1 MGKIRSRSAAR
12 RWILMSVAFL
22 AFAFLG
28 GGMGAAAQTGPSISQ
43 IVVLGD
49 SFSDNGNLF
58 SRTGGPPPPYWQGRI
73 SNGPVWVEYLAQKL
87 GVPLR
92 DCAWAGATTGLG
104 NAVDGG
110 TVDALGAWGL
120 PGMTTAFQGL
130 LDDPVDPNALYV
142 LWGGGI
148 DLTAAFAAP
157 AEASV
162 IIGKAVANL
171 VTMAVTLQ
179 SLGATRILVLNLQD
193 FAKVP
198 GFLQADPQVRYFI
211 TQGCLALNQ
220 ALKANLPLGV
230 HYFDTFSL
238 FTDIVAHPE
247 EYGLLNVTGQL
258 IAAPG
263 ADPDGYFF
271 WDGNHFSTAG
281 HAVVAKAVFRSV
293 APTVIVGEYDSGVP
307 NALLSAGSTISDLI
321 MQAAFQAE
329 NHDEFVSAVAAI
341 TNGLMK
347 EGIITGRQKG
357 AIESCAARS

>member
-1 MGKIRSRSAAR
+1 MDKTRTASFVR
-12 RWILMSVAFL
+12 RWIPLAIVLL

-28 GGMGAAAQTGPSISQ
+28 GGAGATAQTGPSISQ
-43 IVVLGD
+43 VVVLGD

-73 SNGPVWVEYLAQKL
+73 SNGPVGVEYLAQKL
-87 GVPLR
+87 GVPLNDR
-92 DCAWAGATTGLG
+92 AWAGATTGVG

-110 TVDALGAWGL
+110 TVDSLGAWGL

-130 LDDPVDPNALYV
+130 VADPVDPNALYI

-179 SLGATRILVLNLQD
+179 SLGATRVLVLNLQD

-198 GFLQADPQVRYFI
+198 GFLQADPQIRAFI

-220 ALKANLPLGV
+220 ALKINLPLGA

-238 FTDIVAHPE
+238 FTGIIADPG
-247 EYGLLNVTGQL
+247 EYGLSNVTDQL

-263 ADPDGYFF
+263 ADPNGYFF

-281 HAVVAKAVFRSV
+281 HAIMAKALFRSV
-293 APTVIVGEYDSGVP
+293 APTVIVGESDSGVP
-307 NALLSAGSTISDLI
+307 NTLLSSGSTISDLI
-321 MQAAFQAE
+321 MQAAFQAK
-329 NHDEFVSAVAAI
+329 NHGEFVSAVASI
-341 TNGLMK
+341 TNGLVRDRV
-347 EGIITGRQKG
+347 ITGNQKG
-357 AIESCAARS
+357 VLESLAARQ